1 MHTRRMIPLSE
12 WMRQHHGVA
21 HSSTVRLAGYDV
33 HAVRTAIASGAVTRV
48 RRSWLVGRE
57 CSGERRQAAQAGGRV
72 SCITAARELG
82 LWTPDATHTHIAVPG
97 TASRIRNSGLIVHWA
112 RGPIAVP
119 SRSAEEPLLN
129 VLFHAARCL
138 EPERAVLIWESAL
151 HGGLVSAGQLQ
162 RVAWHSGRATR
173 IAEVASSLS
182 DSGLE
187 TRFLWIMREI
197 GVVVQQQ
204 IWIDGH
210 PVDALIGERL
220 VIQSDGFAHHSTAKD
235 RRRDLSADARLTLL
249 GYTVLRFDYHQL
261 LFDPVGV
268 QSTIRMAMAQGLH
281 LQEARKPN
289 RR

>member
-1 MHTRRMIPLSE
+1 MHTHRMLPLTE

-21 HSSTVRLAGYDV
+21 HSTTVRLAGYDV
-33 HAVRTAIASGAVTRV
+33 QAVKTAVVSGAVTRV
-48 RRSWLVGRE
+48 RRSWLVSRE
-57 CSGERRQAAQAGGRV
+57 RSDERRQAAQAGGRV
-72 SCITAARELG
+72 SCVTAARELG
-82 LWTPDATHTHIAVPG
+82 LWTPDTTHTHIAVPG
-97 TASRIRNSGLIVHWA
+97 TASRIGNSELIVHWA

-129 VLFHAARCL
+129 VLFHTARCL

-151 HGGLVSAGQLQ
+151 RRGLVSAGQLE
-162 RVAWHSGRATR
+162 RVAWRSERADR
-173 IAEVASSLS
+173 IAELSSSLS

-187 TRFLWIMREI
+187 TRFVWIMSEI
-197 GVVVQQQ
+197 GVRVQQQ

-220 VIQSDGFAHHSTAKD
+220 VVQSDGFAHHSTVKD
-235 RRRDLSADARLTLL
+235 RRRDISADARLTLL

-261 LFDPVGV
+261 LSDSAGV
-268 QSTIRMAMAQGLH
+268 QSTVRIAMAQGLH
-281 LQEARKPN
+281 LREARRPN